1 MRVLKTVLEV
11 RLVRLVLEVIQELQV
26 LRENLDKT
34 ELQVCEDKMVYQD
47 SKVSLVCLE
56 SQVQMDLTVL
66 REKLVLR
73 ESLEHQVG

>member
-11 RLVRLVLEVIQELQV
+11 RLVPLVLEVIQELQV